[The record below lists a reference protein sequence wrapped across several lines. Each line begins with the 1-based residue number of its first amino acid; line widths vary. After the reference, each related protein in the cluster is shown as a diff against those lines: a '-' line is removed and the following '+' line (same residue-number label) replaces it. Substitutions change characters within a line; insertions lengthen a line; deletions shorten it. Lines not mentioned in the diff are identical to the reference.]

1 MERHPR
7 DTDYLWSVLKFCMD
21 ESRQSTNFAHRQAL
35 GTQANPALLSLY
47 LAGVVAFAWTVPL
60 ITHAQV
66 TINTILREIA
76 SVIALLPPFLLAV
89 ALLVFVWG
97 MTVFIWSAGDDAG
110 RASGR
115 RVMIWGI
122 IALFVI
128 VSLWGIVAIVLRIF
142 GLEQGADCPPP
153 QIGRSD
159 VSTCN

>member
-1 MERHPR
+1 MCHM
-7 DTDYLWSVLKFCMD
+7 SK
-21 ESRQSTNFAHRQAL
+21 QAL
-35 GTQANPALLSLY
+35 ISHTTKL
-47 LAGVVAFAWTVPL
+47 LAGFCICGIGAIAWMIPHT
-60 ITHAQV
+60 TYAQV